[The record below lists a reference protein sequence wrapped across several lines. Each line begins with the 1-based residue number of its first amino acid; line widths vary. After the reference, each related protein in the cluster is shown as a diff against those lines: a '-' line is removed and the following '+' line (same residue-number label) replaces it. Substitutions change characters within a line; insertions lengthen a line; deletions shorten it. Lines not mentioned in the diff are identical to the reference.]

1 MYIQGFLPNNCKQ
14 VDKAVSSIADHLVR
28 LYVTNYM
35 NNGFT
40 LIRVMTQG
48 EVTGIELNHK

>member
-1 MYIQGFLPNNCKQ
+1 MYIQGFLPANCKQ

-28 LYVTNYM
+28 LYITNYM

-40 LIRVMTQG
+40 LIRVITQN
-48 EVTGIELNHK
+48 EITGITLN